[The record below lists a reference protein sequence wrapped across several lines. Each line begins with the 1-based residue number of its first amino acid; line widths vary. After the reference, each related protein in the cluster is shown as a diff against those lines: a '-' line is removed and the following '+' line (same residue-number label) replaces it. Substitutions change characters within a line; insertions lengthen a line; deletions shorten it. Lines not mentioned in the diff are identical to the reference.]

1 MGREH
6 HGYSTR
12 HVPDK
17 ESKEMEFREQ
27 TPVIVGAAKSEIH
40 GIGQVI

>member
-1 MGREH
+1 MGRKH
-6 HGYSTR
+6 PGYST
-12 HVPDK
+12 HHTPDK
-17 ESKEMEFREQ
+17 ESKEMEFWEQ